1 MSLVK
6 LTRVYNIF
14 PKTSCKEINIVA
26 GLLQETSCYA
36 INCPMDTTFIRSI
49 QLNDKEDWQ
58 NLYHGY
64 AEFYKVE
71 MTQTILNTVW
81 SWLTNEQ
88 HELNGLVCEF
98 KEKIVAFAHYRRMP
112 SPLRGKDIGF
122 LDDLFVSPEFR
133 GLKIGEQIISKLKI
147 ISTDKDWGLVRWITR
162 SDNLRAKSL
171 YDRVSNKTN
180 WEVYEL

>member
-1 MSLVK
+1 MKKTLIRNIK
-6 LTRVYNIF
+6 LT
-14 PKTSCKEINIVA
+14 
-26 GLLQETSCYA
+26 
-36 INCPMDTTFIRSI
+36 
-49 QLNDKEDWQ
+49 DKENWQ
-58 NLYHGY
+58 KLYHGY

-71 MTQTILNTVW
+71 MSPTILNTVW
-81 SWLTNEQ
+81 SWLTNER
-88 HELNGLVCEF
+88 HELNGLVCEIE
-98 KEKIVAFAHYRRMP
+98 EKVVAFAHYRRML

-133 GLKIGEQIISKLKI
+133 GLKIGEKFILKLDEISREKG
-147 ISTDKDWGLVRWITR
+147 WGLVRWITR